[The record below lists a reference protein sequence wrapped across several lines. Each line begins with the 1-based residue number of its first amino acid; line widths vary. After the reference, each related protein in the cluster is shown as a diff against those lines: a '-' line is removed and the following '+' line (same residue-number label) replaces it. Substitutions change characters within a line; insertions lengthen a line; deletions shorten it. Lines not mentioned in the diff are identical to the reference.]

1 MTGRGPSL
9 AKGAASA
16 VTPTPLPDWKSRRAL
31 VLLALAVVLVAALK
45 LWLHKAPLLDVR
57 LGDSDDAMR
66 LVLVRDLLGGRGWF
80 DQHVMRLQPPVG
92 VYLHWSRLL
101 DGALAGYELVL
112 RTILPPPAAEWL
124 MRASWPLLWLFPA
137 VAAGLAVTRR
147 LGGGL
152 ALTAGALL
160 FMLCADG
167 YGQFAPGRIDHH
179 NVQIALCII
188 AAAGAVWSARSRIA
202 AAVAG
207 AATGLGLAIGIEGL
221 LIYAVLGAG
230 LALGFVLDRPR
241 ARAAIAYGLSL
252 ALATAGAF
260 LIQTPPSRWG
270 VSVCDALGLN
280 LVLALIVAGLGLS
293 AAAVA
298 TRKASTLA
306 RGLAAG
312 AVGSASA
319 MLFLVLDPSCAGGPV
334 AAVDP
339 GIRGIW
345 LSTIDEMEPLTT
357 LLAHDVARGMSLVA
371 PALLGVAAW
380 AWIGRRRDGRS
391 IEWALMG
398 ACLLVATLSMAAA
411 NRMGS
416 YVVWFAVPLIAC
428 AATEIALAYGRG
440 LVVSAA
446 ALSALFAPPAMA
458 WTVTAVAGGLAH
470 RSGAAG
476 GRGGSVLDDAACLD
490 TAAFRALAAAPPGLV
505 LASPNL
511 GPFILATTRDA
522 VVSAPYHRM
531 AWGISAGH
539 ILLHAPAEDA
549 ETAARNM
556 GVRYVVACAART
568 TGDSLQSRLAART
581 PPAWLE
587 PLSPP
592 RDALQVYRLR
602 PPVVGL
608 RPALDGG
615 V

>member
-1 MTGRGPSL
+1 M
-9 AKGAASA
+9 
-16 VTPTPLPDWKSRRAL
+16 TPTPLPDWKSRKAV

-45 LWLHKAPLLDVR
+45 LWIHKAPLLDVR

-80 DQHVMRLQPPVG
+80 DQHIVRLQPPVG

-101 DGALAGYELVL
+101 DGALASYETLL
-112 RTILPPPAAEWL
+112 RVILPPPAAEWT
-124 MRASWPLLWLFPA
+124 MRATWPLFWLFPA
-137 VAAGLAVTRR
+137 VAAGLAITRR

-179 NVQIALCII
+179 NVQIALCVM
-188 AAAGAVWSARSRIA
+188 AVAGAAWSARSQAA

-221 LIYAVLGAG
+221 LIYAVVGAG
-230 LALGFVLDRPR
+230 LALGFVLDRSR
-241 ARAAIAYGLSL
+241 GRAAIAYGLSL
-252 ALATAGAF
+252 ALVTSGAF

-280 LVLALIVAGLGLS
+280 LVAALIAAGLGLTL
-293 AAAVA
+293 AVMA

-306 RGLAAG
+306 RGLASG
-312 AVGSASA
+312 AVGAASA
-319 MLFLVLDPSCAGGPV
+319 MLFLALDPSCAGGPV

-339 GIRGIW
+339 SIRGIW
-345 LSTIDEMEPLTT
+345 LSTIDEMEPLATVMG
-357 LLAHDVARGMSLVA
+357 HDVARGMALLA
-371 PALLGVAAW
+371 PALLGLIAW
-380 AWIGRRRDGRS
+380 AWIGRRRQVRS
-391 IEWALMG
+391 FEWALTG

-416 YVVWFAVPLIAC
+416 YVIWFAVPLIAC
-428 AATEIALAYGRG
+428 AATEIAIAYGRG
-440 LVVSAA
+440 LMVSAA
-446 ALSALFAPPAMA
+446 ALAALFAPPAMA
-458 WTVTAVAGGLAH
+458 WTATAVAGGLAH
-470 RSGAAG
+470 RVGARAP
-476 GRGGSVLDDAACLD
+476 GSVLDDAACLD
-490 TAAFRALAAAPPGLV
+490 TAAFRTLAKAPPGLV
-505 LASPNL
+505 LAAPNL

-522 VVSAPYHRM
+522 IVSAPYHRM

-549 ETAARNM
+549 ETAARKM
-556 GVRYVVACAART
+556 GVRYVAACVAHGA
-568 TGDSLQSRLAART
+568 GDSLQARLAART

-587 PLSPP
+587 PLSGPGET
-592 RDALQVYRLR
+592 LQVYRLR
-602 PPVVGL
+602 PPAAGL
-608 RPALDGG
+608 RPALG
-615 V
+615 